1 MFGFLKRRRR
11 ARVLARHSIPDD
23 LWRRVVSSTPALA
36 RLDDGARSRLRDL
49 TLLFLH
55 EKRFDAA
62 RGLALT
68 DAMRVKI
75 AALAC
80 RLVLELGLDCY
91 SGFHSVIV
99 YPGEFLVRDRE
110 HIDDAG
116 VVHVGDETLS
126 GEAWELGP
134 VVLSW
139 ADVEQSGQ
147 GDGYDVVAHEFA
159 HKLDGLDGATN
170 GMPPLHRGMSPRVW
184 SETFSRA
191 LLAAS
196 GLRNLCARPPPIT
209 VHSSMRSPPNT
220 APFALTTSTTTKPA
234 LVLRMLSTWMWPS
247 SPSGITTSRT
257 RASLCSTSKRRSR
270 GPY

>member
-36 RLDDGARSRLRDL
+36 RLDDAARSRLRDL
-49 TLLFLH
+49 TLLVLH
-55 EKRFDAA
+55 DNRIDAA
-62 RGLALT
+62 HGLALT
-68 DAMRVKI
+68 DARRVKI

-191 LLAAS
+191 YDALVARVDGGSDTWLDPYAAESPAECFAVCVEMFFDVPVEFRREYPALYEQLAAYFKQTP
-196 GLRNLCARPPPIT
+196 R
-209 VHSSMRSPPNT
+209 
-220 APFALTTSTTTKPA
+220 
-234 LVLRMLSTWMWPS
+234 
-247 SPSGITTSRT
+247 
-257 RASLCSTSKRRSR
+257 
-270 GPY
+270 